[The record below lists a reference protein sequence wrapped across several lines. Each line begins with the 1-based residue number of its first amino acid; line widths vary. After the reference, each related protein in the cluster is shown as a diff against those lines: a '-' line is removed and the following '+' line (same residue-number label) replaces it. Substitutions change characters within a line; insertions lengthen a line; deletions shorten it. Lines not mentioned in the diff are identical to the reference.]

1 MNAVGFQGAPRQLKD
16 RNYSLLKKM
25 ESGPHLVEKA
35 SLRAGRSVQGTM
47 EGDWVFPA
55 SFSRT
60 NVIPFV
66 VTRML
71 PATCMCFSIY
81 RTPIEQLLLCP
92 VQRFRK

>member
-47 EGDWVFPA
+47 EGDWFSQPA
-55 SFSRT
+55 SPGQILS
-60 NVIPFV
+60 
-66 VTRML
+66 L
-71 PATCMCFSIY
+71 S
-81 RTPIEQLLLCP
+81 
-92 VQRFRK
+92 